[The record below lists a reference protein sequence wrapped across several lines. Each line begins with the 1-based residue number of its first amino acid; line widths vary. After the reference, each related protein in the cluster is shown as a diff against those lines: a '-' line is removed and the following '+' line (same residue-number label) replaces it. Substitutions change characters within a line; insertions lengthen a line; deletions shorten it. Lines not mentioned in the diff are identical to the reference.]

1 MCAPKSPFR
10 NKACVNCASGICHCV
25 VASAAFIIRDA
36 PIPPADHP
44 RAPIILNVGHVA
56 WRKGQGVLTEAFAKI
71 AINHPGWQL
80 QLAGYDADGST
91 VRHISQ
97 IIKEHRL
104 EDRIIPSA

>member
-1 MCAPKSPFR
+1 M
-10 NKACVNCASGICHCV
+10 